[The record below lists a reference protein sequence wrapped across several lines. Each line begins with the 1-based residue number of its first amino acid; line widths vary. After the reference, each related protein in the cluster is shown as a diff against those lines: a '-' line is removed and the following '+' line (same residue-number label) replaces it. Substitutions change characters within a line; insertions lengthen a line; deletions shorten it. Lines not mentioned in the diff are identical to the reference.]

1 MGPTGATGGLDA
13 TWGAPPGVDDAV
25 APYRSSV
32 GPVAEADLGASWRPG
47 APVGPDELRRVH
59 VDHWGF
65 DGAAHRGELVV
76 HESVADDVVWAFG
89 ELYAARFP
97 IERVEPIDRYGGDD
111 DASMAAN
118 NTSAFNAR
126 RVAGTTTWSEHAFGT
141 AIDLNPVQNPCVLAD
156 GSVVPERGRPWA
168 DRSRRAPGT
177 IHPGGV
183 VHRTFVGL
191 GWSWGGDWA
200 DPKDHHHLSRTG
212 R

>member
-118 NTSAFNAR
+118 NTSAFNCRSLPGGSRWSQHAYGR
-126 RVAGTTTWSEHAFGT
+126 AVDINPLVNPYRASSGDLQPATAGRYLDRTRD
-141 AIDLNPVQNPCVLAD
+141 DLGLL
-156 GSVVPERGRPWA
+156 
-168 DRSRRAPGT
+168 
-177 IHPGGV
+177 HPGDAAV
-183 VHRTFVGL
+183 DAFTDR
-191 GWSWGGDWA
+191 GWTWGGAWH
-200 DPKDHHHLSRTG
+200 DPVDYQHFEVG
-212 R
+212 